1 MTGVVPLSS
10 AATRLVDVVR
20 RIREPVHVVAGEDGA
35 IGAISGDPVGGRV
48 LATLPALYPEWL
60 GDRSFGEVHGT
71 RFPYVAGEMAHG
83 ISTTDMVV
91 ALGQADL
98 LGFFGAGGLSLDRV
112 GEAVETLRK
121 ALPGRA
127 NWGVN
132 LLHAPSRPAWE
143 RGMVDL
149 LLRSEVPA
157 VSVSAFMEL
166 TPTVLQ
172 LAVSGLRTDAEG
184 RIVRQVRLFPKV
196 SRPEVAERFLA
207 PPPWSML
214 EALCTAGRITYAE
227 ADLAARIPVA
237 EDLTVEAD
245 SGGHTDNRPLVA
257 LLPRI
262 QELAAHIAGRHG
274 HTPARIGV
282 AGGLGTPAAMAAAF
296 AAGAAYVVTGS
307 VNQTCVEAGISA
319 GAKKMLAGA
328 DLADVMMA
336 ASGDMF
342 ELGVKVQVL
351 RRGTLFGPRANRLH
365 QLYTEFDSL
374 ESIPASER
382 RKLEHTV
389 FRAPFEEIWEETRG
403 FWENRDPAQLARAE
417 TDPKHRMALLFRWYL
432 GKASWWPIR
441 GEQARGDDYQLWCG
455 PAAGAFNSWVRGSFL
470 ADLADREVVQVARN
484 LLEGAAV
491 VTRAHQLRTYGVPVP
506 AGAFAFVPRRL
517 A

>member
-1 MTGVVPLSS
+1 MT
-10 AATRLVDVVR
+10 AATAAPPTSDALADVVR
-20 RIREPVHVVAGEDGA
+20 RIREPVHVIADEAGG
-35 IGAISGDPVGGRV
+35 IGATCGDPAGRRV

-60 GDRSFGEVHGT
+60 GDRSFGEAHGT

-83 ISTTDMVV
+83 ISTTDLV
-91 ALGQADL
+91 AAIARAGM
-98 LGFFGAGGLSLDRV
+98 LGFYGAGGVSLDRV
-112 GEAVETLRK
+112 GEAVAALRK
-121 ALPGRA
+121 ALPGRT

-132 LLHAPSRPAWE
+132 LLHAPHQPTWE
-143 RGMVDL
+143 QDMVDL
-149 LLRSEVPA
+149 LLRCDVRA

-172 LAVSGLRTDAEG
+172 LAASGLRTDGSG
-184 RIVRQVRLFPKV
+184 RILRKVRLFPKV
-196 SRPEVAERFLA
+196 SRPEVAEHFLA
-207 PPPWSML
+207 PPPRAML
-214 EALCTAGRITYAE
+214 DALCAAGRITGAE

-262 QELAAHIAGRHG
+262 QELAARAAQRYG
-274 HTPARIGV
+274 HCPARIGV
-282 AGGLGTPAAMAAAF
+282 AGGLGTPAGVAAAF

-319 GAKKMLAGA
+319 EAKRLLAEA

-365 QLYTEFDSL
+365 QLYTDFDSV
-374 ESIPASER
+374 ESIPAPER
-382 RKLEHTV
+382 EKLERTV
-389 FRAPFEEIWEETRG
+389 FRASLDDVWAQTRDY
-403 FWENRDPAQLARAE
+403 WQTRDPAQLARAE
-417 TDPKHRMALLFRWYL
+417 ADPRHRMALVFRWYL
-432 GKASWWPIR
+432 GQASWWPIR
-441 GEQARGDDYQLWCG
+441 GDQDRRDDYQLWCG
-455 PAAGAFNSWVRGSFL
+455 PAAGAFNAWVRGSFL
-470 ADLADREVVQVARN
+470 EDPAGREVVQVARN

-491 VTRAHQLRTYGVPVP
+491 LTRAHQLRTYGVPVP
-506 AGAFAFVPRRL
+506 ACAFAFVPRRL